1 MDYLPLEIPELK
13 KQRAYNSIKP
23 VIYTIKG
30 SRNTGIS
37 SLHRNLISST
47 ASCDICQCMVKL
59 KKCMSCNTS
68 FICPYCS
75 HHYNMCNH
83 CCEANVMIKEYLTDR
98 LEHYK
103 RLKYANMQI
112 KRLNSYKPPVLFGH
126 HFPVLY
132 NDMRV
137 ERIIWQHKNLFN
149 SIGI

>member
-1 MDYLPLEIPELK
+1 MDFLPLEIPQLTR
-13 KQRAYNSIKP
+13 QRAHMNVIKP
-23 VIYTIKG
+23 
-30 SRNTGIS
+30 
-37 SLHRNLISST
+37 ST

-68 FICPYCS
+68 FMCPYCS

-83 CCEANVMIKEYLTDR
+83 CCEANVMIKKYLTDR

-103 RLKYANMQI
+103 RLQI

-137 ERIIWQHKNLFN
+137 ERIIWQHKNLFS